1 MASFKSKVLNLYS
14 VDEEK
19 HFRVEPNETFVSV
32 SYKNP
37 QLEELPVSFLNV
49 QANGVNVYDKMTQNK
64 TDIDD
69 ETARAIAKENQVE
82 ADLATESTRAETKEN
97 EIQASLD
104 AEKTRLSAQ
113 EQLEADA
120 LANEIL
126 ARETQGINLQT
137 AIDNEALTRSSAD
150 SAHTQQIVDETDRA
164 TAEEARIESA
174 LNSYEVANNQ
184 RVLDAEIAHADY
196 VAENDVKVQDNTDA
210 HNAYVLA
217 NDAKL
222 DQEIADRT
230 SAIDN
235 VQSQITAMLDGSP
248 EHLDQLAEIVAR
260 FDANGAT
267 YDSRLSDLE
276 AVVSALVEQLSN

>member
-14 VDEEK
+14 VDETK
-19 HFRVEPNETFVSV
+19 HFRVEPTDDKVEIA
-32 SYKNP
+32 YKDAN
-37 QLEELPVSFLNV
+37 LVDMPVNFPVLR
-49 QANGVNVYDKMTQNK
+49 ANGVNVFDKLESNK

-69 ETARAIAKENQVE
+69 EAARAIAKENQVE
-82 ADLATESTRAETKEN
+82 ADLATESTRAENKEN
-97 EIQASLD
+97 EIKAELD
-104 AEKTRLSAQ
+104 AEKTRLTAQ
-113 EQLEADA
+113 EALEATA
-120 LANEIL
+120 LADEIL

-184 RVLDAEIAHADY
+184 RVLDLEIKHDDY

-217 NDAKL
+217 NDARL

-248 EHLDQLAEIVAR
+248 EHLDQLAEIVNR
-260 FDANGAT
+260 FDQSGAT

-276 AVVSALVEQLSN
+276 SVVASLVEQLSN